1 MIIILALLFFS
12 PQDSF
17 TRFTY
22 CKESARGLYE
32 SQCVS
37 MNPQGAGEARLKPRG
52 DEEVKIAFDLS
63 PSGRDRFLSLLG
75 ATKFLADRAKYE
87 SNRKVAD
94 LGLKRLVLDM
104 PAGRREAVYN
114 FSTLK
119 EVTEL
124 GTFFDALINQETILA
139 DIDTALQFERL
150 SIPKRLDQIEN
161 ELKANRIADPQRLI
175 PLLERI
181 ENDPRLVNFARTR
194 AGRLKQQLL
203 ALNLTR

>member
-1 MIIILALLFFS
+1 MILILVLLSFF

-22 CKESARGLYE
+22 CKESARGPYE

-37 MNPQGAGEARLKPRG
+37 LNPQGAGEARLKPRG
-52 DEEVKIAFDLS
+52 DEELKIAFDLS
-63 PSGRDRFLSLLG
+63 APGRDRFVALLA
-75 ATKFLADRAKYE
+75 ATNFLAAGAEYE
-87 SNRKVAD
+87 SNKRVAD
-94 LGLKRLVLDM
+94 LGLKKLLLEM
-104 PAGRREAVYN
+104 PSGRREAVFN

-124 GTFFDALINQETILA
+124 GTFFDALINQETLLV

-181 ENDPRLVNFARTR
+181 EKDQRLVNFARTR

-203 ALNLTR
+203 ASKRS

>member
-1 MIIILALLFFS
+1 
-12 PQDSF
+12 
-17 TRFTY
+17 
-22 CKESARGLYE
+22 
-32 SQCVS
+32 
-37 MNPQGAGEARLKPRG
+37 
-52 DEEVKIAFDLS
+52 
-63 PSGRDRFLSLLG
+63 
-75 ATKFLADRAKYE
+75 
-87 SNRKVAD
+87 
-94 LGLKRLVLDM
+94 LGLKKLLLEM
-104 PAGRREAVYN
+104 PSGRREAVFN

-124 GTFFDALINQETILA
+124 GTFFDALINQETLLV

-181 ENDPRLVNFARTR
+181 EKDQRLVNFARTH

-203 ALNLTR
+203 TAKGS